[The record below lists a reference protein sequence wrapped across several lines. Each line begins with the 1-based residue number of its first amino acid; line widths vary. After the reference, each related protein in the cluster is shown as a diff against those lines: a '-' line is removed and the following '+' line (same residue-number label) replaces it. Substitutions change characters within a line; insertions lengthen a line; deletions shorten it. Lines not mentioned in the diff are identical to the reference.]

1 MLNDFIDW
9 LSQPWPWYI
18 SGIAI
23 SGMMFFLVLSGK
35 TFAFSSN
42 FRTICTACGAGKTSS
57 FFRYDWKK
65 QIWNLLFLV
74 GAIGGGWIGTH
85 TLSSGEAP
93 QLSES
98 FLQDLE
104 DMGFAAPTGPQPY
117 EIYGEAVFKS
127 PKMLA
132 ILILSGFLIGFGARY
147 AGGCTSGHA
156 ITGLSNLQLPS
167 LIAVIGFF
175 LGGLL
180 MTHILY
186 PFIF

>member
-1 MLNDFIDW
+1 MYIDFIDW

-23 SGMMFFLVLSGK
+23 SGMMFFLIFSGK

-42 FRTICTACGAGKTSS
+42 FRTICSACGAGRYSN
-57 FFRYDWKK
+57 FFQYDWKK
-65 QIWNLLFLV
+65 QIWNLLFLL
-74 GAIGGGWIGTH
+74 GAIGGGWIGTN

-93 QLSES
+93 QLSTA
-98 FLQDLE
+98 FLKDLE
-104 DMGFAAPTGPQPY
+104 SMGFDLPTGSQPH
-117 EIYGEAVFKS
+117 EIYGDAVFES
-127 PKMLA
+127 PKMLL
-132 ILILSGFLIGFGARY
+132 ILILSGFLIGFGTRY

-156 ITGLSNLQLPS
+156 ITGLSNLQIPS

-175 LGGLL
+175 LGGLI
-180 MTHILY
+180 MTHVLF